1 MSAEEQGQKM
11 LDWLDAIQLR
21 LNLSITGIHLLIDG
35 TL

>member
-1 MSAEEQGQKM
+1 M

-35 TL
+35 MLGKKVVVNC